1 MLAGL
6 LPHPSSVRE
15 GTDEASWAPRLR
27 PTSVEKVEPFV
38 IRVISY
44 NLRKHR
50 AIGEL
55 AALAETPG
63 LDALCLQ
70 EVIASELPAEIG
82 GLHLADATKAN
93 RLGLAVYYRKDRY
106 EQVDSKS
113 YELKKSLHDLIF
125 TPTPER
131 LVASKLVDRETGH
144 ELVLASFHA
153 APLTALNSLRR
164 QQIRAAHELL
174 EQLGGGAPVLMVG
187 DYNYPLFN
195 SGLKEKVK
203 KTGYDLSLS
212 DRRTY
217 TAYKFFR
224 GHFDFVTSQGFTIE
238 SVETLARGSS
248 DHIPILVTAS
258 YGEPPWSRAG
268 QETPPVEG
276 L

>member
-1 MLAGL
+1 
-6 LPHPSSVRE
+6 
-15 GTDEASWAPRLR
+15 
-27 PTSVEKVEPFV
+27 V

-55 AALAETPG
+55 AALAQTPD
-63 LDALCLQ
+63 LDAICVQ
-70 EVIASELPAEIG
+70 EVISTDLPAEIG
-82 GLHLADATKAN
+82 GLSLAGSTRNN
-93 RLGLAVYYRKDRY
+93 RLGLAVYYRKERY
-106 EQVDSKS
+106 DHIESRA

-125 TPTPER
+125 SPTPER
-131 LVASKLVDRETGH
+131 LVGSRLVDRETGH

-164 QQIRAAHELL
+164 EQIKAAHELL
-174 EQLGGGAPVLMVG
+174 QELGSGAPIIMVG
-187 DYNYPLFN
+187 DYNYPLFKDN
-195 SGLKEKVK
+195 LGERVA

-212 DRRTY
+212 DRMTY

-258 YGEPPWSRAG
+258 YGDPDYKRAG
-268 QETPPVEG
+268 KE

>member
-1 MLAGL
+1 MEEVSYA
-6 LPHPSSVRE
+6 
-15 GTDEASWAPRLR
+15 
-27 PTSVEKVEPFV
+27 V

-55 AALAETPG
+55 AALAQTPD
-63 LDALCLQ
+63 LDAICVQ
-70 EVIASELPAEIG
+70 EVISSDLPAEIG
-82 GLHLADATKAN
+82 GLSLAGSTANN
-93 RLGLAVYYRKDRY
+93 RLGLAVYYRKERY
-106 EQVDSKS
+106 DHIESRA

-125 TPTPER
+125 SPTPER
-131 LVASKLVDRETGH
+131 LVGSRLVDRESGH

-164 QQIRAAHELL
+164 EQIKAAHELL
-174 EQLGGGAPVLMVG
+174 QELGSGAPIIMVG
-187 DYNYPLFN
+187 DYNYPLFKDN
-195 SGLKEKVK
+195 LGERVA

-212 DRRTY
+212 DRMTY

-258 YGEPPWSRAG
+258 YGDPDYKRAG
-268 QETPPVEG
+268 KE
-276 L
+276 

>member
-1 MLAGL
+1 M
-6 LPHPSSVRE
+6 
-15 GTDEASWAPRLR
+15 
-27 PTSVEKVEPFV
+27 

-55 AALAETPG
+55 AALAQTPD
-63 LDALCLQ
+63 LDAICVQ
-70 EVIASELPAEIG
+70 EVISTDLPAEIG
-82 GLHLADATKAN
+82 GLSLAGSTRNN
-93 RLGLAVYYRKDRY
+93 RLGLAVYYRKERY
-106 EQVDSKS
+106 DHIESRA

-125 TPTPER
+125 SPTPER
-131 LVASKLVDRETGH
+131 LVGSRLVDRETGH

-164 QQIRAAHELL
+164 EQIKAAHELL
-174 EQLGGGAPVLMVG
+174 QELGSGAPIIMVG
-187 DYNYPLFN
+187 DYNYPLFKDN
-195 SGLKEKVK
+195 LGERVA

-212 DRRTY
+212 DRMTY

-258 YGEPPWSRAG
+258 YGDPDYKRAG
-268 QETPPVEG
+268 KEQ
-276 L
+276 

>member
-1 MLAGL
+1 M
-6 LPHPSSVRE
+6 
-15 GTDEASWAPRLR
+15 
-27 PTSVEKVEPFV
+27 

-55 AALAETPG
+55 AALSETAD
-63 LDALCLQ
+63 LDAICLQ
-70 EVIASELPAEIG
+70 EAFSSDLPTEIG
-82 GLHLADATKAN
+82 SLHLAGSTQNN
-93 RLGLAVYYRKDRY
+93 RLGLAVYYRKERY
-106 EQVDSKS
+106 EHLETRS
-113 YELKKSLHDLIF
+113 YQLKKSLHDLVF
-125 TPTPER
+125 SPTPER
-131 LVASKLVDRETGH
+131 LVGSRLVDRETGH

-164 QQIRAAHELL
+164 EQITAAHELL
-174 EQLGGGAPVLMVG
+174 QELGSGAPIIMVG
-187 DYNYPLFN
+187 DYNYPLFKDDL
-195 SGLKEKVK
+195 GERVA

-258 YGEPPWSRAG
+258 YGEPDYKRAG
-268 QETPPVEG
+268 KE
-276 L
+276 

>member
-1 MLAGL
+1 M
-6 LPHPSSVRE
+6 
-15 GTDEASWAPRLR
+15 
-27 PTSVEKVEPFV
+27 

-55 AALAETPG
+55 AALAETPD

-70 EVIASELPAEIG
+70 EAFSAELPTEIG
-82 GLHLADATKAN
+82 GLHLAGATQNN

-106 EQVDSKS
+106 DHIESRS
-113 YELKKSLHDLIF
+113 FELKKSLHDLIF
-125 TPTPER
+125 SPTPER
-131 LVASKLVDRETGH
+131 LVGSRLIDREHNH

-164 QQIRAAHELL
+164 EQIKAAHELL
-174 EQLGGGAPVLMVG
+174 QELGSGAPLLMVG
-187 DYNYPLFN
+187 DYNYPLFKD
-195 SGLKEKVK
+195 GLGERVA

-224 GHFDFVTSQGFTIE
+224 GHFDFVTSQGFTVE
-238 SVETLARGSS
+238 GVETLARGTS

-258 YGEPPWSRAG
+258 YGEPAYKRAG
-268 QETPPVEG
+268 KE
-276 L
+276 

>member
-1 MLAGL
+1 M
-6 LPHPSSVRE
+6 
-15 GTDEASWAPRLR
+15 
-27 PTSVEKVEPFV
+27 

-55 AALAETPG
+55 AALAQTPD
-63 LDALCLQ
+63 LDAICVQ
-70 EVIASELPAEIG
+70 EVISSDLPAEIG
-82 GLHLADATKAN
+82 GLTLAGSTRNN
-93 RLGLAVYYRKDRY
+93 RLGLAVYYRKERY
-106 EQVDSKS
+106 DHLESRA

-125 TPTPER
+125 SPTPER
-131 LVASKLVDRETGH
+131 LVGSRLVDRETGH

-164 QQIRAAHELL
+164 EQIKAAHELL
-174 EQLGGGAPVLMVG
+174 QELGSGAPIIMVG
-187 DYNYPLFN
+187 DYNYPLFKDN
-195 SGLKEKVK
+195 LGERVA

-212 DRRTY
+212 DRMTY

-248 DHIPILVTAS
+248 DHIPILVTAT
-258 YGEPPWSRAG
+258 YGDPDYKRAG
-268 QETPPVEG
+268 KE

>member
-1 MLAGL
+1 
-6 LPHPSSVRE
+6 
-15 GTDEASWAPRLR
+15 
-27 PTSVEKVEPFV
+27 V

-55 AALAETPG
+55 AALAETPE

-70 EVIASELPAEIG
+70 EVYAENLPAEIG
-82 GLHLADATKAN
+82 NLYLADATKRN
-93 RLGLAVYYRKDRY
+93 RLGLAVYYRRERF
-106 EQVDSKS
+106 EQLSS
-113 YELKKSLHDLIF
+113 ESFQLKKSLHDLIF

-131 LVASKLVDRETGH
+131 LVGSKLVDRDSGH

-164 QQIRAAHELL
+164 TQIKAAHGLL
-174 EQLGGGAPVLMVG
+174 QELGGGAPILMVG
-187 DYNYPLFN
+187 DYNYPLFKDD
-195 SGLKEKVK
+195 LTERVK
-203 KTGYDLSLS
+203 KSGYDLSLS

-217 TAYKFFR
+217 TAYRFFR
-224 GHFDFVTSQGFTIE
+224 GHFDFVTSQGFTVE

-258 YGEPPWSRAG
+258 YGDPAYKRAG
-268 QETPPVEG
+268 KELDAESGDPSSSEG
-276 L
+276 A

>member
-1 MLAGL
+1 
-6 LPHPSSVRE
+6 
-15 GTDEASWAPRLR
+15 
-27 PTSVEKVEPFV
+27 V

-55 AALAETPG
+55 AALAQTPD
-63 LDALCLQ
+63 LDAICVQ
-70 EVIASELPAEIG
+70 EVISSDLPAEIG
-82 GLHLADATKAN
+82 GLTLAGSTRNN
-93 RLGLAVYYRKDRY
+93 RLGLAVYYRKERY
-106 EQVDSKS
+106 DHLESRA

-125 TPTPER
+125 SPTPER
-131 LVASKLVDRETGH
+131 LVGSRLVDRETGH

-164 QQIRAAHELL
+164 EQIKAAHELL
-174 EQLGGGAPVLMVG
+174 QELGSGAPIIMVG
-187 DYNYPLFN
+187 DYNYPLFKDN
-195 SGLKEKVK
+195 LGERVA

-212 DRRTY
+212 DRMTY

-248 DHIPILVTAS
+248 DHIPILVTAA
-258 YGEPPWSRAG
+258 YGEPDYKRAG
-268 QETPPVEG
+268 KE

>member
-1 MLAGL
+1 M
-6 LPHPSSVRE
+6 
-15 GTDEASWAPRLR
+15 
-27 PTSVEKVEPFV
+27 

-55 AALAETPG
+55 AQLATTPD

-70 EVIASELPAEIG
+70 EVFAAELPPEIG
-82 GLHLADATKAN
+82 NLHLADATKSN
-93 RLGLAVYYRKDRY
+93 RLGLAIYYRKDRY
-106 EQVDSKS
+106 EQVASQS
-113 YELKKSLHDLIF
+113 FELKKSLHDLVF
-125 TPTPER
+125 SPTPER
-131 LVASKLVDRETGH
+131 LVGSRLVDRESGH

-164 QQIRAAHELL
+164 TQIKAAHELL
-174 EQLGGGAPVLMVG
+174 QELGEGAPIIMVG
-187 DYNYPLFN
+187 DYNYPLFKDN
-195 SGLKEKVK
+195 LSERVK

-212 DRRTY
+212 DRRTH

-238 SVETLARGSS
+238 GVETLARGSS

-258 YGEPPWSRAG
+258 YGEPAYKRAG
-268 QETPPVEG
+268 KE
-276 L
+276 